1 MKLDEIHIRNQPPV
15 HTFDATQLSSVVV
28 IAGPNGV
35 GKTRLMNSL
44 LSLFRSQAHAP
55 GSGFV
60 VSATCDEERNAWG
73 RERLDSSDPAQR
85 QLLNRLLQ
93 RRQQRGHW
101 RSGALHF
108 DSKRQ
113 FSQIQP
119 LQWQWNFQDPAA
131 EEINWDFLF
140 NPFEARFQDT
150 VHAIYR
156 MLGHHRSEIAK
167 RAIEMQQQG
176 QATMELNFPD
186 PLAKFRDAFQLLL
199 GPKVLAD
206 IDITNPQIRYVEDG
220 TVLGIDNLSS
230 GEREA
235 FNIIFD
241 LLLRNPQD
249 CIVFFDEPELHLHPE
264 LSFRLLKTL
273 EVVGPRNQFIF
284 FTHSADIISGAMD
297 QSVVFLTRRPAGEN
311 QAIDLRS
318 TDDTVTALRE
328 LGQGLGIISLGRKI
342 VLIEGTESSVDR
354 DTYGAI
360 VHGKLPNLTLS
371 PSGSRQTIL
380 SFARVVEDVLQQTIW
395 GIDFYMLADRDN
407 SLPDQVLQELENRA
421 NGRLRFLPRLHVENY
436 FLDEETLAE
445 AFRHLVP
452 EDDWRRRP
460 AEIRERLVD
469 LARAMIPQSVNLWL
483 STRLR
488 SLVGDLDVSVRGPVA
503 PSVDELKTKLLPV
516 LGREGNRIA
525 EHLDP
530 AAVASEVESRWQEL
544 ESSLANGTWK
554 LLFPGKIILG
564 QFASQAGLK
573 VGMLR
578 SGYIAA
584 ARTRDFAPF
593 ADIVDIMTSWSDE

>member
-15 HTFDATQLSSVVV
+15 HTFDATQLSGVVV

-35 GKTRLMNSL
+35 GKTRLMNSVL
-44 LSLFRSQAHAP
+44 GLFRGQGHAP
-55 GSGFV
+55 GSSFV
-60 VSATCDEERNAWG
+60 VSATCDEERQAWG
-73 RERLDSSDPAQR
+73 REQLDSTDPTQR

-167 RAIEMQQQG
+167 RAIELQHQG
-176 QATMELNFPD
+176 EATMQLDFPD
-186 PLAKFRDAFQLLL
+186 PLSKFRDAFQLLL
-199 GPKVLAD
+199 APKLLAD
-206 IDITNPQIRYVEDG
+206 IDITNPQIRYVENG
-220 TVLGIDNLSS
+220 TTLGIDSLSS

-273 EVVGPRNQFIF
+273 QVVGARNQFVF
-284 FTHSADIISGAMD
+284 LTHSADIISGAMD
-297 QSVVFLTRRPAGEN
+297 QSVVFLARRPPGEN

-328 LGQGLGIISLGRKI
+328 LGHGLGIISLGRKI
-342 VLIEGTESSVDR
+342 VLIEGTDSSVDR

-360 VHGKLPNLTLS
+360 VQGMFPNLTLS

-380 SFARVVEDVLQQTIW
+380 SFARVVEDVLQQTLW

-407 SLPDQVLQELENRA
+407 SLPDTVLEELEARA
-421 NGRLRFLPRLHVENY
+421 NGRLRFLRRLQVENY
-436 FLDEETLAE
+436 FLEEEVLAE
-445 AFRHLVP
+445 AFTHLVP
-452 EDDWRRRP
+452 PDDWRRRP
-460 AEIRERLVD
+460 EEIHDQLVN
-469 LARAMIPQSVNLWL
+469 LARAVIPQSVNLWL

-488 SLVGDLDVSVRGPVA
+488 SLVGDLDVSLRGPVA
-503 PSVDELKTKLLPV
+503 ATLDELANNLRPILD
-516 LGREGNRIA
+516 REGQRIS
-525 EHLDP
+525 EHLD
-530 AAVASEVESRWQEL
+530 AQTVTSEVESRWKVL
-544 ESSLANGTWK
+544 ESSLADDTWK
-554 LLFPGKIILG
+554 HLFPGKIILA
-564 QFASQAGLK
+564 QFASRAGLK

-578 SGYIAA
+578 SAYIGA
-584 ARTRDFAPF
+584 ARSRDFRPF
-593 ADIVDIMTSWSDE
+593 TEIVDLMTTWSVQ